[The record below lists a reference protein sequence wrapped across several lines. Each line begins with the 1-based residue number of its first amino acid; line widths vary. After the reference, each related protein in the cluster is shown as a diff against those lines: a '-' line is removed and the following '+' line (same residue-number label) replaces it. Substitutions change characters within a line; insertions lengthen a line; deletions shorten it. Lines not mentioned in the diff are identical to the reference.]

1 MFGDG
6 MDHHGIIAVGQG
18 RPQDH
23 DHVPEDLFF
32 GRLFFAGLLI
42 AQLRRGFFHFTDGI
56 FREGYARPAAQDHG
70 NGGLGDTR
78 IFRQISCGDLISFT
92 HLFPPVRPGGS
103 AVCGRLPG
111 LPAFL
116 WSNFPER
123 FPDCSAA
130 CFHLLTVLIYFD

>member
-23 DHVPEDLFF
+23 DHISEDLFF

-56 FREGYARPAAQDHG
+56 FREGYTLPAAQDHG
-70 NGGLGDTR
+70 DSGLGDAC
-78 IFRQISCGDLISFT
+78 IFCQISCRDLISFT
-92 HLFPPVRPGGS
+92 HLFLLS
-103 AVCGRLPG
+103 G
-111 LPAFL
+111 LPVPLSADVCRGFQPFFGTL
-116 WSNFPER
+116 SGTLSGMFCRLFSPFDR
-123 FPDCSAA
+123 FDL
-130 CFHLLTVLIYFD
+130 F